1 MNVSESASEN
11 NHTSSSTKIGVIASR
26 HINKGTIR
34 AIADIGLGASL
45 TLKEFKVIQQLGQR
59 AWASP
64 PSREWQGTDGKRR
77 FTSLVELTGFLKSQV
92 EQAILEAWE
101 RSEGGHAHG

>member
-1 MNVSESASEN
+1 VSN
-11 NHTSSSTKIGVIASR
+11 RKWSR
-26 HINKGTIR
+26 
-34 AIADIGLGASL
+34 
-45 TLKEFKVIQQLGQR
+45 QQRGR
-59 AWASP
+59 RVWMSP

-77 FTSLVELTGFLKSQV
+77 FTSLIELTGSLKSQV